1 MLREFFNKEKRM
13 GKKKINRRVS
23 SPYTLGALAF
33 TNLGYVKQLCDNY
46 GVQINLTFRPEQ
58 IQIRISKIDQNTGI
72 LSKSEKHIFKNEEIG
87 TKITSSTLEI
97 IIRNLLAN
105 WYPSS
110 VLST

>member
-1 MLREFFNKEKRM
+1 M
-13 GKKKINRRVS
+13 GKRKTKEYIIP
-23 SPYTLGALAF
+23 PYTLGALPF

-58 IQIRISKIDQNTGI
+58 IQVRISKIDQSTGI
-72 LSKSEKHIFKNEEIG
+72 LSKSEKHVFKNEEIG
-87 TKITSSTLEI
+87 SKITNSTLEI